1 MSKRTITIE
10 DLTQFKLVGD
20 PQIHATEELVLF
32 GLKTITDKNKAIS
45 HLHIV
50 DFQGKVHQLTQ
61 GEKTCGAGRWVPGTK
76 TISFTSGRGTTGDQI
91 FILPEVGEA
100 KQITKLEEG
109 SIGGYAWSPDGKYI
123 AFTHRKTHP
132 DFTEKAIAERKE
144 KGLSDAPLAFETTWY
159 RLDGDG
165 YFGEQRHHLYLLHVV
180 SGDLTLLCDKSAH
193 GEYSMSWSPNSDRL
207 AVIRSA
213 EKEPFVEK
221 PNDQIYLIDL
231 TGNET
236 MIAGLPKGFKES
248 IRWSP
253 NGEWLAF
260 AGNDSLDDPWGALNT
275 RLYKVRPDGSGYTCL
290 TPTSDYDLGVS
301 TLSDTKES
309 GYGAVM
315 NWASDSTGLY
325 AQFGWQGETHLAF
338 INADSGDIKMITS
351 GKCCNFIGNINDDST
366 MVPAVYG
373 DPTTVPE
380 LTLIDTRSGHAKQLT
395 KFNQAW
401 SNEVAVSSPEGIY
414 LDSPDG
420 TKVHT
425 WVLKPVDFDSAKKYP
440 AILEVH
446 GGPHAQYGWV
456 FFHEF
461 QLLAAQG
468 YVVVYTN
475 PRGSKGYGEDHC
487 NAIKGDWGNKDWI
500 DVQTATAWMKA
511 QPYIDNANLGIMGG
525 SYGGYMTNWAIGHT
539 HDFTAAITD
548 RCVSNMVSMAGNSDF
563 PVNKDGYFK
572 GCAWGSLED
581 IKGLWD
587 QSPIAYFTSVKTP
600 TLIIHSEGDLRC
612 NVEQSEQVF
621 IALKMQGIET
631 RFVRY
636 PKSTSHGMSRNGP
649 ADLRMH
655 RLQEIVN
662 WWKRQLD

>member
-1 MSKRTITIE
+1 MSKRAITIE
-10 DLTQFKLVGD
+10 DLTKFRLVGD
-20 PQIHATEELVLF
+20 PQIHATEETVLF
-32 GLKTITDKNKAIS
+32 GLKTINDKNKAIS
-45 HLHIV
+45 HLHLV
-50 DFQGKVHQLTQ
+50 DFNGVVNQLTQ
-61 GEKTCGAGRWVPGTK
+61 GDKTCGAGRWVPGGK
-76 TISFTSGRGTTGDQI
+76 SVSFTSGRGTTGDQL
-91 FILPEVGEA
+91 FVLPEVGEA

-109 SIGGYAWSPDGKYI
+109 SIGGYEWSPDGKYV

-132 DFTEKAIAERKE
+132 DFTEKAVADRKE

-165 YFGEQRHHLYLLHVV
+165 YFGEQRHHLYLLHAA
-180 SGDLTLLCDKSAH
+180 SGDVTLLCDKSAH
-193 GEYSMSWSPNSDRL
+193 GEYGVSWSPNSDRI
-207 AVIRSA
+207 AVVRSA

-231 TGNET
+231 QGNET
-236 MIAGLPKGFKES
+236 MVPGLPKGNKES
-248 IRWSP
+248 VRWAP
-253 NGEWLAF
+253 DGTWLAF
-260 AGNDSLDDPWGALNT
+260 AGNDSIDDPWGALNT
-275 RLYKVRPDGSGYTCL
+275 RLYKVRPDGSGFASL
-290 TPTSDYDLGVS
+290 TPDTDYDLGVS

-309 GYGAVM
+309 GYGAIM
-315 NWASDSTGLY
+315 YWAADSSGLY
-325 AQFGWQGETHLAF
+325 AQFGWRGESHLGF
-338 INADSGDIKMITS
+338 IDANSGEIRLITN
-351 GKCCNFIGNINDDST
+351 GKCNYFLGNINANST
-366 MVPAVYG
+366 KVPAVYG

-380 LTLIDTRSGHAKQLT
+380 LTLVDTKTGQAKQLT
-395 KFNQAW
+395 NFNQNW
-401 SNEVAVSSPEGIY
+401 SNEVALSIPEGIY

-420 TKVHT
+420 AKVHT
-425 WVLKPVDFDSAKKYP
+425 WVLKPVDFDATRTYP
-440 AILEVH
+440 AVLEVH

-456 FFHEF
+456 FFQEF

-468 YVVVYTN
+468 YIVVYTN
-475 PRGSKGYGEDHC
+475 PRGSKGYGEAHC

-511 QPYIDNANLGIMGG
+511 QPYIDSSRLGIMGG

-539 HDFTAAITD
+539 HDFKAAITD

-572 GCAWGSLED
+572 GCAWGSLDD

-587 QSPIAYFTSVKTP
+587 QSPIAYFTNVKTP

-612 NVEQSEQVF
+612 NIEQSEQVF

-636 PKSTSHGMSRNGP
+636 PKNTSHGMSRNGP

-662 WWKRQLD
+662 WWKRQLG